1 MNYKERYDALMDE
14 AKKVARPIVHTEFVC
29 PCCGGVASTVIEN
42 GNISA
47 ECHCCN
53 TRGYRNW
60 ERFAGW
66 MEKRFRRTI

>member
-1 MNYKERYDALMDE
+1 MDE

-47 ECHCCN
+47 
-53 TRGYRNW
+53 RMSLLQY
-60 ERFAGW
+60 ERRAGTGKGLQDGW
-66 MEKRFRRTI
+66 KSALRRTI

>member
-14 AKKVARPIVHTEFVC
+14 AKKVARPIAHTEFVC

-66 MEKRFRRTI
+66 KSALGGRYE

>member
-14 AKKVARPIVHTEFVC
+14 AKKVARPIRHTEFTC
-29 PCCGGVASTVIEN
+29 PYCGGVASTVIEN

-60 ERFAGW
+60 ERFTGRSRNHW
-66 MEKRFRRTI
+66 RTI